1 VFENVAEYVDEAV
14 RLAERCPEKYQI
26 PCFEALIRVLAQ
38 SDSPLP
44 QNGNGHPSIDSAP
57 GNGHSNGEAAST
69 QSNGTLANGSYTG
82 LDGQQTI
89 GERGAIF
96 LDQHQLPGASISRV
110 YHLDG
115 NSYRIIV
122 KEDQLQEAGK
132 TGFAAGSRRSAGWWT
147 AGVFKG
153 TVDRSLP
160 RVRRLRRSQ
169 LRLTHE
175 EAAGHVHRP
184 GERMVADRAGPTAG
198 GRGDKRTGVLRIL
211 AGYPAG
217 NTFRFVTTPLISTT
231 GPGSPLG

>member
-1 VFENVAEYVDEAV
+1 MFENVAEYVDEAV

-26 PCFEALIRVLAQ
+26 PCFVALIRVLAQ

-122 KEDQLQEAGK
+122 KDLKERTNSKKQVKLALLL
-132 TGFAAGSRRSAGWWT
+132 
-147 AGVFKG
+147 GVG
-153 TVDRSLP
+153 GL
-160 RVRRLRRSQ
+160 L
-169 LRLTHE
+169 
-175 EAAGHVHRP
+175 
-184 GERMVADRAGPTAG
+184 AG
-198 GRGDKRTGVLRIL
+198 GQPVFSKERLIEACREYGAYDAPNFASHMKKQRDMFIAQGNEWSLTVPAQQRAAEAIKEL
-211 AGYPAG
+211 A
-217 NTFRFVTTPLISTT
+217 S
-231 GPGSPLG
+231 

>member
-1 VFENVAEYVDEAV
+1 MFENVAEYVNEAV

-44 QNGNGHPSIDSAP
+44 QNGYGNGHPSIDSAP

-69 QSNGTLANGSYTG
+69 QSNGALANGAYTG

-122 KEDQLQEAGK
+122 KDLKERTNSKKQVKLALLL
-132 TGFAAGSRRSAGWWT
+132 
-147 AGVFKG
+147 GVG
-153 TVDRSLP
+153 GL
-160 RVRRLRRSQ
+160 L
-169 LRLTHE
+169 
-175 EAAGHVHRP
+175 
-184 GERMVADRAGPTAG
+184 AG
-198 GRGDKRTGVLRIL
+198 GQPVFSKERLIEACREYGAYDAPNFASHMKKQRDMFIAQGNEWSLTVPAQQRAAEAIKEL
-211 AGYPAG
+211 A
-217 NTFRFVTTPLISTT
+217 S
-231 GPGSPLG
+231 

>member
-1 VFENVAEYVDEAV
+1 MFENVAEYVDEAV

-69 QSNGTLANGSYTG
+69 QSNWTLANGSYTG

-122 KEDQLQEAGK
+122 KDLKERTNSKKQVKLALLL
-132 TGFAAGSRRSAGWWT
+132 
-147 AGVFKG
+147 GVG
-153 TVDRSLP
+153 GL
-160 RVRRLRRSQ
+160 L
-169 LRLTHE
+169 
-175 EAAGHVHRP
+175 
-184 GERMVADRAGPTAG
+184 AG
-198 GRGDKRTGVLRIL
+198 GQPVFSKERLIEACREYGAYDAPNFASHMKKQRDMFIVQGNEWSLTVPAQQRAAEAIKEL
-211 AGYPAG
+211 A
-217 NTFRFVTTPLISTT
+217 S
-231 GPGSPLG
+231 